1 MFDFDEIIDRRSLSS
16 AKYELSRLAG
26 NDDSVIPFTMADMD
40 FKTAPEVK
48 AACLKRADKDFYS
61 YTKAGDDVY
70 EAIINWQKDM
80 HELDI
85 KKEWILFA
93 PGTVPGLDLL
103 IRSIIEDGEKAKAL
117 VLCNPHNPVGRVW
130 TKPELEK
137 ISEIAY
143 KHNLYILSDEMHQD
157 FTFNGNFY
165 TPIMRVFKNYEKVVS
180 FMAPSKTFNIAGLT
194 TSYAIIPDDDLRAK
208 VNDVASKSIMG
219 GVNPFGLCALKA
231 AYNDSRSWYKEM
243 IKYLEGNINYVS
255 EEFSKIDGIKFQ
267 KPEGTYLIWVD
278 LSDLNCDPKK
288 MHEVFIKNKIF
299 LSDGT
304 TFGDKYSVR
313 INLAYP
319 RKIIEFLVERFNKS
333 IEEIKALS

>member
-1 MFDFDEIIDRRSLSS
+1 
-16 AKYELSRLAG
+16 
-26 NDDSVIPFTMADMD
+26 
-40 FKTAPEVK
+40 
-48 AACLKRADKDFYS
+48 
-61 YTKAGDDVY
+61 
-70 EAIINWQKDM
+70 
-80 HELDI
+80 
-85 KKEWILFA
+85 
-93 PGTVPGLDLL
+93 
-103 IRSIIEDGEKAKAL
+103 
-117 VLCNPHNPVGRVW
+117 
-130 TKPELEK
+130 
-137 ISEIAY
+137 
-143 KHNLYILSDEMHQD
+143 
-157 FTFNGNFY
+157 
-165 TPIMRVFKNYEKVVS
+165 
-180 FMAPSKTFNIAGLT
+180 MAPSKTFNIAGLT

-299 LSDGT
+299 LSYGT